1 MRLRLHIT
9 LLNDDD
15 PDVDDV
21 PGRSTTL
28 HVETLSKPAINPE
41 GLLRWFFL
49 NREALDQMATALRP
63 VPLEHPV
70 CDQNTTKLVP
80 PAA

>member
-1 MRLRLHIT
+1 MPLRLHIT

-28 HVETLSKPAINPE
+28 RVETFSKTAINPE
-41 GLLRWFFL
+41 GLLRWFFV
-49 NREALDQMATALRP
+49 NREALEHMATALRP
-63 VPLEHPV
+63 VPLEHPQY
-70 CDQNTTKLVP
+70 DQNTTKQVP